1 MKKEYVTKIN
11 TLLPS
16 ADIDLLDLIF
26 QILQKS
32 VESPE
37 NVTPSEEHQQFV

>member
-1 MKKEYVTKIN
+1 MKKEYITKIN

-32 VESPE
+32 VEKPG
-37 NVTPSEEHQQFV
+37 NTTPSEEHLQSA